1 MKIFQILHFAAG
13 KAFCLIS
20 LGGASKGESAFIFFP
35 LLCDCF
41 AFYLWR
47 CRRADMNV
55 LKQFHLLGM
64 TAHGAKLHRYAF
76 DIKNF

>member
-35 LLCDCF
+35 LLCVI
-41 AFYLWR
+41 
-47 CRRADMNV
+47 V
-55 LKQFHLLGM
+55 LRFIYG
-64 TAHGAKLHRYAF
+64 GVVGR
-76 DIKNF
+76 I